1 MEEDGKTTAE
11 STINLAMICYIKEDI
26 DIAIFSLWSYLERNS
41 FQIWSLLLVLT
52 KINYSCSQKWV
63 IQRLLLEQIKI
74 FKIPLERWQE
84 SPYPNSRLVIA
95 IQHLGQLSD
104 QSMWEQYLSHLILG
118 FCDIDLLL
126 FFCNFSHT
134 KIQYQNVI

>member
-1 MEEDGKTTAE
+1 MVKQLQRVQSIWQWFATLKKILTLLYFLCGHVW
-11 STINLAMICYIKEDI
+11 KEI
-26 DIAIFSLWSYLERNS
+26 LSKYEVCCLCWP
-41 FQIWSLLLVLT
+41 

-84 SPYPNSRLVIA
+84 SLYPYSRLVIA
-95 IQHLGQLSD
+95 IQQLGQLSD
-104 QSMWEQYLSHLILG
+104 QLMWEQYLSHLILG
-118 FCDIDLLL
+118 FCDIDSLL